1 MADRTPRPELHPDD
15 VRMTLGEH
23 LEELR
28 GCVARSLI
36 AIVLAALL
44 CIYPAQY
51 LLELI
56 AAPLFIAQRKYG
68 QPDTFLAMG
77 PAEALLIYVKVVLI
91 SALVIAAPYVLYEF
105 WSFVSKGLYPQE
117 RRWVKRLFPFSVGLF
132 GIGVAFMYFFVLL
145 LSLDFLVGFA
155 SWLPAPTW
163 GHPLERMLLRTHSTT
178 ESAASQPASAMSG
191 TAAPVVIAHAGDP
204 PSPQEGQVWF
214 NLRESRLKIRSGGRV
229 HSVQLAPDANRAMI
243 TTHMRLGEYL
253 GFVLILTVAFG
264 AAFQMPL
271 VVLFLV
277 RTGLVPLQT
286 FRAYRKVAILVIV
299 IIAGI
304 LAPPDVMSHL
314 LLSLPMYLLFELGLL
329 LAARAPRTD
338 TERAAA

>member
-1 MADRTPRPELHPDD
+1 MSGRTPKPELQPDD

-36 AIVLAALL
+36 AVVLAALL

-56 AAPLFIAQRKYG
+56 AAPLFIAQRKHG
-68 QPDTFLAMG
+68 QPDTLLAMG

-91 SALVIAAPYVLYEF
+91 SAPVIAAPYVLYEF
-105 WSFVSKGLYPQE
+105 WAFVSKGLYPQE

-132 GIGVAFMYFFVLL
+132 GAGVAFMYFFVLL

-155 SWLPAPTW
+155 SWMPAPKW
-163 GHPLERMLLRTHSTT
+163 GHPLQDLLLHQPAASRP
-178 ESAASQPASAMSG
+178 AASQAAGGHAARPGVPAYADDPASPA
-191 TAAPVVIAHAGDP
+191 
-204 PSPQEGQVWF
+204 EGEVWF
-214 NLRESRLKIRSGGRV
+214 NLRESRLKVRVGGRV
-229 HSVQLAPDANRAMI
+229 HSVQLAPDASRAMI

-271 VVLFLV
+271 AVLFLA

-286 FRAYRKVAILVIV
+286 LRAYRKVAILVIV

-329 LAARAPRTD
+329 LAARSPKRES
-338 TERAAA
+338 ERAAA